1 MECAAVNTMMMLIV
15 SAGTMY
21 VSYFSYMATTILT
34 GMAHLKHRLRL
45 GNHGRKFMHLHGIGR
60 LAHTVAGKFKF
71 VQKSCTWFL

>member
-1 MECAAVNTMMMLIV
+1 MECAAVNTMMLSIM

-21 VSYFSYMATTILT
+21 AAYFSYIATTILK

-60 LAHTVAGKFKF
+60 LAHTVAGKIKL
-71 VQKSCTWFL
+71 VQKSCTLFL